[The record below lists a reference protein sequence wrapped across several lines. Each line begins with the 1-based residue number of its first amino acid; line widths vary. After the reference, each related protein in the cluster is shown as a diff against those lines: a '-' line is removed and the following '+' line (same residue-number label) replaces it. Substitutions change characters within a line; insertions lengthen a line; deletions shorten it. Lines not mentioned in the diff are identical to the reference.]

1 MWITTVLIAFSPKK
15 EILHPPRK
23 NFHPAAAAVPHLRF
37 LCSRGFWVPDFHLV
51 ATVADEFGT
60 ASARHRHGIGTASAR
75 RVSGTANVQGQRKT
89 PSPRGSD

>member
-1 MWITTVLIAFSPKK
+1 MWISTVLIAFSPKK

-60 ASARHRHGIGTASAR
+60 ASAR